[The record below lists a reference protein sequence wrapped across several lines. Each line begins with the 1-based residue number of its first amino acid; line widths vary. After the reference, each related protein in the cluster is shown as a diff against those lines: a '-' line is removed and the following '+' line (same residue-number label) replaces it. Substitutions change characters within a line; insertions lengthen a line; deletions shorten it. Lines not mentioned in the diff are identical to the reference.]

1 MEIST
6 IGKLISDL
14 AEAHPDRE
22 ALIFPELDVRYSFAQ
37 MDALSTNIARNL
49 HDMGFRKGDRLAVWA
64 NNIPEWVLLQFGTA
78 KLGVVLLTVNTGLRR
93 KELEYVL
100 SQSECRGLAMV
111 RAVGEVNFQEELEA
125 IRSNLPE
132 LEHVFMLPDDGVRL
146 MRPVP
151 GELPDIPLDPND
163 CINMQYTSGTTGFP
177 KGVMLSHHNILRN
190 AKDLGDRL
198 AMSSSDILC
207 LTVPLFHCF
216 GCVIGVLGAYT
227 HASTIVALTEFQ
239 PLEVLRA
246 VDTCRCTILYG
257 VPAMFIA
264 ELNHPEFEDFDLTS
278 LRGGIMAGSPCP
290 REVMKDVISKMGASE
305 MTIAYGLTEASPCV
319 TMTFP
324 ADSLDLSVSTVG
336 TALPDVDVRIV
347 DPVSGDG
354 MPVGEE
360 GELITR
366 GYHVMLGYYNM
377 PEETERAIRDGWLYT
392 GDLASMD
399 ENGYVRITGRSKDII
414 IRGGENISPRE
425 IEEILLTHPAIQE
438 AYVYGVP
445 DDFFVQKVA
454 VAVRLRKAQSLEAES
469 LKAFCGGL
477 VAKFKVP
484 EFVDFV
490 DGFPTTPSGKIQ
502 KYKLS
507 QMWVERRDGA
517 QTGVAPGTA

>member
-6 IGKLISDL
+6 IGSLISDL
-14 AEAHPDRE
+14 AAAHGDRT
-22 ALIFPELDVRYSFAQ
+22 ALIFPELDIQYSFAE
-37 MDALSTNIARNL
+37 MDVLSTNIANNL
-49 HDMGFRKGDRLAVWA
+49 HQMGFRKGDRFAIWA
-64 NNIPEWVLLQFGTA
+64 NNIPEWILLQFGTA
-78 KLGVVLLTVNTGLRR
+78 KIGVVLLTVNTGLRR

-100 SQSECRGLAMV
+100 SQSESRGLAMV
-111 RAVGEVNFQEELEA
+111 REFEEVNFLEEFEA
-125 IRSNLPE
+125 VRSSLPN
-132 LEHVFMLPDDGVRL
+132 LEHVFVMPDDGGRL
-146 MRPVP
+146 LQPVE
-151 GELPDIPLDPND
+151 GALPDIPLDPDD

-177 KGVMLSHHNILRN
+177 KGVMLSHNNILRN
-190 AKDLGDRL
+190 GLDLGDRL
-198 AMSSSDILC
+198 GMSSSDVLC

-227 HASTIVALTEFQ
+227 HAATIAVLTKFQ

-246 VDTCRCTILYG
+246 VEKCGCTVLYG

-264 ELNHPEFEDFDLTS
+264 ELNHPQFEEFDLSS
-278 LRGGIMAGSPCP
+278 LRAGIMAGSPCP
-290 REVMKDVISKMGASE
+290 REVMKDVIDKMGTKE

-324 ADSLDLSVSTVG
+324 DDSLDLRVGTAG

-347 DPVSGDG
+347 DPASGEDL
-354 MPVGEE
+354 PVGQE

-377 PEETERAIRDGWLYT
+377 PEETRRAIREGWLYT
-392 GDLASMD
+392 GDLASID

-425 IEEILLTHPAIQE
+425 IEEILLTHAAVQE

-454 VAVRLRKAQSLEAES
+454 VAVRLRSGQSLDAEQ
-469 LKAFCGGL
+469 LQTFCASQM
-477 VAKFKVP
+477 AKFKVP
-484 EFVDFV
+484 EFVAFV
-490 DGFPTTPSGKIQ
+490 EGFPTTPSGKIQ
-502 KYKLS
+502 KYKLAE
-507 QMWVERRDGA
+507 MWAEGRDSG
-517 QTGVAPGTA
+517 Q